1 MRSGLF
7 FFGALVLVFGGTSSF
22 AQAQEQKIQLKN
34 ASFEDT
40 PRHSQ
45 TPKDWIDCG
54 FPGESEPDV
63 QPSGEFGVTM
73 LPQDGDT
80 YLGLVV
86 RDNSTW
92 ERVSQRLTGPM
103 EGGKCYEFSI
113 YLAKSPQYLSQSRV
127 TDEKVNYVRNAK
139 IRIYGGFS
147 PCHRQQL
154 LAESPLIGSYNW
166 RQFNFK
172 FEPTDDFTYITFEA
186 FYQTPNLFPY
196 NGNILLDNAS
206 ALTAV
211 PCKEKP
217 EKPVVTNKPPV
228 TPPPGKDTSNGPKTA
243 GGPRKPTVDN
253 PKNTDPPVSNPVRP
267 PVNST
272 TANTTPKGP
281 KVIENPNLDTL
292 DNFTK
297 GQTIRI
303 RSIVF
308 TVNDTTL
315 NRSSYVDLDKLN
327 NFLKQNDKVVIEIGG
342 HTNGLCDDSYCNSLS
357 LRRARAVANYLIKHG
372 TNPDRLQVKGY
383 GKTQPLSAVKNA
395 PLNQRVEVKI
405 LEL

>member
-7 FFGALVLVFGGTSSF
+7 FFGALVLVFGGTSNF

-45 TPKDWIDCG
+45 TPRDWIDCG

-147 PCHRQQL
+147 PCSRQQL

-206 ALTAV
+206 ALTMV
-211 PCKEKP
+211 PCKD
-217 EKPVVTNKPPV
+217 KPPV
-228 TPPPGKDTSNGPKTA
+228 VITKTTTPPPVKDTSGGKGTGPK
-243 GGPRKPTVDN
+243 KN
-253 PKNTDPPVSNPVRP
+253 PPVIESNKNTDPPVVVRDPVKP
-267 PVNST
+267 PVT
-272 TANTTPKGP
+272 NTTVPKSP
-281 KVIENPNLDTL
+281 KVVENPNLDTL
-292 DNFTK
+292 TNVSK

-327 NFLKQNDKVVIEIGG
+327 NFLKTNNNIIIEIGG

-357 LRRARAVANYLIKHG
+357 LRRARVVANYLIKHG
-372 TNPDRLQVKGY
+372 TTAARLQVKGY
-383 GKTQPLSAVKNA
+383 GKTQPLSTIKND
-395 PLNQRVEVKI
+395 PLNQRVEIKI

>member
-7 FFGALVLVFGGTSSF
+7 FFGALVLVFGGTSNF

-45 TPKDWIDCG
+45 TPRDWIDCG

-73 LPQDGDT
+73 MPQDGDT

-206 ALTAV
+206 ALTMV
-211 PCKEKP
+211 PCKD
-217 EKPVVTNKPPV
+217 KPPV
-228 TPPPGKDTSNGPKTA
+228 VITKTTTPPPVKDTSGGKNGPKKN
-243 GGPRKPTVDN
+243 PPVIES
-253 PKNTDPPVSNPVRP
+253 PKNAEPPVVVRDPVRP
-267 PVNST
+267 P
-272 TANTTPKGP
+272 NTTTVKSP
-281 KVIENPNLDTL
+281 KVVENPNLDTL
-292 DNFTK
+292 TNFSK

-327 NFLKQNDKVVIEIGG
+327 NFLKTNKNIIIEIGG
-342 HTNGLCDDSYCNSLS
+342 HTNSLCDDSYCNSLS
-357 LRRARAVANYLIKHG
+357 LRRARTVANYLIKHG
-372 TNPDRLQVKGY
+372 TTATRLQVKGY
-383 GKTQPLSAVKNA
+383 GKTQPLSTIKND
-395 PLNQRVEVKI
+395 PLNQRVEIKI

>member
-7 FFGALVLVFGGTSSF
+7 FFGALVLVFGGTSNF

-45 TPKDWIDCG
+45 TPRDWIDCG

-92 ERVSQRLTGPM
+92 ERVSQRLSGPM

-154 LAESPLIGSYNW
+154 LAESPLISSYNW

-206 ALTAV
+206 ALTVV
-211 PCKEKP
+211 PCKD
-217 EKPVVTNKPPV
+217 KPVVITKTTTPSPV
-228 TPPPGKDTSNGPKTA
+228 KDTSGGKNGTGPKKN
-243 GGPRKPTVDN
+243 PPVIES
-253 PKNTDPPVSNPVRP
+253 PKNADPPVVIRDPVRP
-267 PVNST
+267 PST
-272 TANTTPKGP
+272 TTAKSP
-281 KVIENPNLDTL
+281 KVVENPNLDTL
-292 DNFTK
+292 TNFSK

-327 NFLKQNDKVVIEIGG
+327 NFLKQNANVAIEIGG

-372 TNPDRLQVKGY
+372 TTATRLQVKGY
-383 GKTQPLSAVKNA
+383 GKTQPLSAVNND
-395 PLNQRVEVKI
+395 PLNQRVEIKI

>member
-7 FFGALVLVFGGTSSF
+7 FFGALVLVFGGTSNF

-34 ASFEDT
+34 PSFEDT

-45 TPKDWIDCG
+45 TPRDWIDCG

-92 ERVSQRLTGPM
+92 ERVSQRLSGPM

-127 TDEKVNYVRNAK
+127 TEEKVNYVRNAK
-139 IRIYGGFS
+139 LRIYGGFS

-154 LAESPLIGSYNW
+154 LAESPLISSYNW

-211 PCKEKP
+211 PCKEK
-217 EKPVVTNKPPV
+217 VVAVTKPPV
-228 TPPPGKDTSNGPKTA
+228 NPPPGKDTSNGPKTT
-243 GGPRKPTVDN
+243 GGTRKPTVDN
-253 PKNTDPPVSNPVRP
+253 PKPRDPETSNPVRP
-267 PVNST
+267 PVNT
-272 TANTTPKGP
+272 TTVNTTPKGP

-292 DNFTK
+292 NNFTK

-303 RSIVF
+303 RSIIF

-342 HTNGLCDDSYCNSLS
+342 HTNGLCDDAYCNSLS
-357 LRRARAVANYLIKHG
+357 LRRARAVANYLIKNG
-372 TNPDRLQVKGY
+372 IMANRLEVKGY
-383 GKTQPLSAVKNA
+383 GKTQPLSAVKND
-395 PLNQRVEVKI
+395 PLNQRVEIKI

>member
-1 MRSGLF
+1 MRSRLF
-7 FFGALVLVFGGTSSF
+7 FFGALVLVFGGTSNF

-34 ASFEDT
+34 PSFEDT

-92 ERVSQRLTGPM
+92 ERVSQRLSGPM

-127 TDEKVNYVRNAK
+127 TEEKVNYVRNAK
-139 IRIYGGFS
+139 LRIYGGFS
-147 PCHRQQL
+147 SCHRQQL
-154 LAESPLIGSYNW
+154 LAESPLISSYNW

-206 ALTAV
+206 ALTVV

-217 EKPVVTNKPPV
+217 VVTTKPPV
-228 TPPPGKDTSNGPKTA
+228 NPPPGKDTSNGPKTA
-243 GGPRKPTVDN
+243 AGTKKTTINNTKPA
-253 PKNTDPPVSNPVRP
+253 DPPVSNPVRP
-267 PVNST
+267 PVNTT
-272 TANTTPKGP
+272 TANTTPRGP

-292 DNFTK
+292 NNFTK

-357 LRRARAVANYLIKHG
+357 LRRARAVANYLIKNG
-372 TNPDRLQVKGY
+372 IMANRLEVKGY
-383 GKTQPLSAVKNA
+383 GKTQPLSAVKND
-395 PLNQRVEVKI
+395 PLNQRVEIKI

>member
-7 FFGALVLVFGGTSSF
+7 FFGALVLVFGGTSNF

-34 ASFEDT
+34 PSFEDA

-45 TPKDWIDCG
+45 TPRDWIDCG

-63 QPSGEFGVTM
+63 QPSGQFGVTM
-73 LPQDGDT
+73 LPQHGDT

-92 ERVSQRLTGPM
+92 ERVSQRLSSPM
-103 EGGKCYEFSI
+103 ENGKCYEFSI
-113 YLAKSPQYLSQSRV
+113 YLAKSPQYLSQSRLS
-127 TDEKVNYVRNAK
+127 EKEVNYNRSVK
-139 IRIYGGFS
+139 LRIYGGFS
-147 PCHRQQL
+147 PCNRQQL
-154 LAESPLIGSYNW
+154 LAESAMIGSFTW
-166 RQFNFK
+166 KEFNFR
-172 FEPTDDFTYITFEA
+172 FEPNDDFTYITFEA

-206 ALTAV
+206 ALTVV
-211 PCKEKP
+211 PCK
-217 EKPVVTNKPPV
+217 PVVVTTKTNSTP
-228 TPPPGKDTSNGPKTA
+228 PPPGKDTSNGPKTT
-243 GGPRKPTVDN
+243 GGIKKTTVDN
-253 PKNTDPPVSNPVRP
+253 PKSTDPPVSNPVRP
-267 PVNST
+267 PVNT
-272 TANTTPKGP
+272 TTVNTTPKGP

-292 DNFTK
+292 NNFTK

-303 RSIVF
+303 RSIIF

-327 NFLKQNDKVVIEIGG
+327 NFLKQNEKVVIEIGG

-357 LRRARAVANYLIKHG
+357 LRRARVVANYLIKNG
-372 TNPDRLQVKGY
+372 IVANRLEVKGY
-383 GKTQPLSAVKNA
+383 GKTQPLSAVKND
-395 PLNQRVEVKI
+395 PLNQRVEIKI

>member
-7 FFGALVLVFGGTSSF
+7 FFGALVLVFGGTSNF

-34 ASFEDT
+34 PSFEDT

-45 TPKDWIDCG
+45 TPRDWIDCG

-147 PCHRQQL
+147 PCSRQQL
-154 LAESPLIGSYNW
+154 LAESPLIGGYNW

-172 FEPTDDFTYITFEA
+172 FEPTDNFTYITFEA

-206 ALTAV
+206 ALTMV
-211 PCKEKP
+211 PCKD
-217 EKPVVTNKPPV
+217 KPPV
-228 TPPPGKDTSNGPKTA
+228 AITKTTTPPPVKDTSNGPKTT
-243 GGPRKPTVDN
+243 GGTRNPTVEN
-253 PKNTDPPVSNPVRP
+253 PRPRDPQVSTPVKPPANP
-267 PVNST
+267 T
-272 TANTTPKGP
+272 TVNTTPKGP

-292 DNFTK
+292 YSFTK

-308 TVNDTTL
+308 NVNDTTL
-315 NRSSYVDLDKLN
+315 NRSSYADLDKLN

-342 HTNGLCDDSYCNSLS
+342 HTNGLCDDTYCNSLS
-357 LRRARAVANYLIKHG
+357 LRRARVVANYLIKHG
-372 TNPDRLQVKGY
+372 TTATRLQVKGY
-383 GKTQPLSAVKNA
+383 GKTQPLSTIKND

>member
-45 TPKDWIDCG
+45 TPRDWIDCG

-92 ERVSQRLTGPM
+92 ERVSQRLSGPM

-154 LAESPLIGSYNW
+154 LAESPLISSYNW

-206 ALTAV
+206 ALTVV

-217 EKPVVTNKPPV
+217 VVVTKTTTPDPKKPNSSIDTSKNKTPDKNSNKP
-228 TPPPGKDTSNGPKTA
+228 TTA
-243 GGPRKPTVDN
+243 S
-253 PKNTDPPVSNPVRP
+253 TDNPVRDKP
-267 PVNST
+267 KNPLET
-272 TANTTPKGP
+272 TGTTPKSP
-281 KVIENPNLDTL
+281 QILDSPNLDTIRGSSL
-292 DNFTK
+292 SK
-297 GQTIRI
+297 GQTLRI

-308 TVNDTTL
+308 NVNDTTL
-315 NRSSYVDLDKLN
+315 NRTSYADLDKLN
-327 NFLKQNDKVVIEIGG
+327 NFLKTNNSIIIEIGG

-372 TNPDRLQVKGY
+372 TTAARLQVKGY
-383 GKTQPLSAVKNA
+383 GKTQPLSAVKND
-395 PLNQRVEVKI
+395 PLNQRVEIKI
-405 LEL
+405 MEL

>member
-7 FFGALVLVFGGTSSF
+7 FFGALVLVFGGTSNF

-34 ASFEDT
+34 PSFEDA

-45 TPKDWIDCG
+45 TPRDWIDCG

-63 QPSGEFGVTM
+63 QPSGQFGVTM
-73 LPQDGDT
+73 LPQHGDT

-92 ERVSQRLTGPM
+92 ERVSQRLSSPM
-103 EGGKCYEFSI
+103 ENGKCYEFSI
-113 YLAKSPQYLSQSRV
+113 YLAKSPQYLSQSRLS
-127 TDEKVNYVRNAK
+127 EKEVNYNRSVK
-139 IRIYGGFS
+139 LRIYGGFS
-147 PCHRQQL
+147 PCNRQYL
-154 LAESPLIGSYNW
+154 LAESAMVGSFAW
-166 RQFNFK
+166 KEFNFR
-172 FEPTDDFTYITFEA
+172 FEPNDDFTYITFEA

-206 ALTAV
+206 ALTVV
-211 PCKEKP
+211 PCKP
-217 EKPVVTNKPPV
+217 VVVTNKTNSTP
-228 TPPPGKDTSNGPKTA
+228 PPPGKDTSNGPKTA
-243 GGPRKPTVDN
+243 GGIKKTTVDN
-253 PKNTDPPVSNPVRP
+253 PKSTEPPVSNPVKP
-267 PVNST
+267 PVNPT
-272 TANTTPKGP
+272 TVNTTPKGP

-292 DNFTK
+292 NNFTK

-303 RSIVF
+303 RSIIF

-342 HTNGLCDDSYCNSLS
+342 HTNGLCDDTYCNSLS
-357 LRRARAVANYLIKHG
+357 LRRARAVANYLIKKG
-372 TNPDRLQVKGY
+372 IIANRLEVKGY
-383 GKTQPLSAVKNA
+383 GKTQPLSAVKND
-395 PLNQRVEVKI
+395 PLNQRVEIKI

>member
-7 FFGALVLVFGGTSSF
+7 FFGALALVFGGTSGL

-45 TPKDWIDCG
+45 TPREWIDCG

-73 LPQDGDT
+73 LAQDGDT

-92 ERVSQRLTGPM
+92 ERVSQRMTGPM

-127 TDEKVNYVRNAK
+127 TEEKVNYIKNAK
-139 IRIYGGFS
+139 LRIYGGFS
-147 PCHRQQL
+147 PCHRGQL
-154 LAESPLIGSYNW
+154 LAESPLISSYNW

-172 FEPTDDFTYITFEA
+172 FEPTDDYTYITFEA
-186 FYQTPNLFPY
+186 YYQQPNLFPY
-196 NGNILLDNAS
+196 NGNLLLDNAS
-206 ALTAV
+206 AVVMV
-211 PCKEKP
+211 PCKDKP
-217 EKPVVTNKPPV
+217 PVIVNKPTTPPVKDTSKNTGPKKNPPIADASKDNHPVEKPVEKEKPPV
-228 TPPPGKDTSNGPKTA
+228 T
-243 GGPRKPTVDN
+243 
-253 PKNTDPPVSNPVRP
+253 
-267 PVNST
+267 T
-272 TANTTPKGP
+272 TKSAP
-281 KVIENPNLDTL
+281 KVLENPNFDTL
-292 DNFTK
+292 SNVTK
-297 GQTIRI
+297 GQTLRI

-308 TVNDTTL
+308 NVNDTTL
-315 NRSSYVDLDKLN
+315 NRSSYADLDKLN
-327 NFLKQNDKVVIEIGG
+327 NFLKQNANIVIEIGG

-357 LRRARAVANYLIKHG
+357 LRRARAVANYLIKQG
-372 TNPDRLQVKGY
+372 TDAVRLQVKGY
-383 GKTQPLSAVKNA
+383 GKTQPLSAVKNN
-395 PLNQRVEVKI
+395 PTNQRVEIRI
-405 LEL
+405 LDI

>member
-7 FFGALVLVFGGTSSF
+7 FFGALVLVFGGTSNF

-45 TPKDWIDCG
+45 TPRDWIDCG

-92 ERVSQRLTGPM
+92 ERVSQRLSGPM

-154 LAESPLIGSYNW
+154 LAESPLISSYNW

-206 ALTAV
+206 ALTVV

-217 EKPVVTNKPPV
+217 PVVITKTT
-228 TPPPGKDTSNGPKTA
+228 TPPPVKDTSGGKNGTGPK
-243 GGPRKPTVDN
+243 KN
-253 PKNTDPPVSNPVRP
+253 PPVIESTKNADPPVVIRDPVRP
-267 PVNST
+267 PNTT
-272 TANTTPKGP
+272 TAKSP
-281 KVIENPNLDTL
+281 KVVENPNLDTL
-292 DNFTK
+292 TNFSK

-327 NFLKQNDKVVIEIGG
+327 NFLKQNANVAIEIGG

-372 TNPDRLQVKGY
+372 TTATRLQVKGY
-383 GKTQPLSAVKNA
+383 GKTQPLSAVKND
-395 PLNQRVEVKI
+395 PLNQRVEIKI

>member
-7 FFGALVLVFGGTSSF
+7 FFGALVLVFGGTSNF

-34 ASFEDT
+34 PSFEDA

-45 TPKDWIDCG
+45 TPRDWIDCG

-63 QPSGEFGVTM
+63 QPSGQFGVTM
-73 LPQDGDT
+73 LPQHGDT

-92 ERVSQRLTGPM
+92 ERVSQRLSSPM
-103 EGGKCYEFSI
+103 ENGKCYEFSI
-113 YLAKSPQYLSQSRV
+113 YLAKSPQYLSQSRLS
-127 TDEKVNYVRNAK
+127 EKEVNYNRSVK
-139 IRIYGGFS
+139 LRIYGGFS
-147 PCHRQQL
+147 PCHRQYL
-154 LAESPLIGSYNW
+154 LAESAMVGSFTW
-166 RQFNFK
+166 KEFNFR
-172 FEPTDDFTYITFEA
+172 FEPNDDFTYITFEA

-206 ALTAV
+206 ALTVV
-211 PCKEKP
+211 PCKEK
-217 EKPVVTNKPPV
+217 EKPVVITKTP
-228 TPPPGKDTSNGPKTA
+228 TPPPVKDTSNGPKTA
-243 GGPRKPTVDN
+243 GGTRNPPVDN
-253 PKNTDPPVSNPVRP
+253 PRPRDPQVSTPVKP
-267 PVNST
+267 PVNT
-272 TANTTPKGP
+272 TTVNTTPKGP

-292 DNFTK
+292 NNFTK

-327 NFLKQNDKVVIEIGG
+327 NFLKQNNKVVIEIGG

-357 LRRARAVANYLIKHG
+357 LRRARVVANYLIKNG
-372 TNPDRLQVKGY
+372 IIANRLEVKGY
-383 GKTQPLSAVKNA
+383 GKTQPLSAVKND
-395 PLNQRVEVKI
+395 PLNQRVEIKI

>member
-7 FFGALVLVFGGTSSF
+7 FFGALVLVFGGTSNF

-45 TPKDWIDCG
+45 TPRDWIDCG

-92 ERVSQRLTGPM
+92 ERVSQRLSGPM

-154 LAESPLIGSYNW
+154 LAESPLISSYNW

-206 ALTAV
+206 ALTVV
-211 PCKEKP
+211 PCKD
-217 EKPVVTNKPPV
+217 KPVVITKTTTPSPV
-228 TPPPGKDTSNGPKTA
+228 KDTSGGKNGTGPK
-243 GGPRKPTVDN
+243 KN
-253 PKNTDPPVSNPVRP
+253 PPVIESTKNADPPVVIRDPVRP
-267 PVNST
+267 PNTT
-272 TANTTPKGP
+272 TAKSP
-281 KVIENPNLDTL
+281 KVVENPNLDTL
-292 DNFTK
+292 TNFSK

-327 NFLKQNDKVVIEIGG
+327 NFLKQNANVAIEIGG

-372 TNPDRLQVKGY
+372 TTATRLQVKGY
-383 GKTQPLSAVKNA
+383 GKTQPLSAVKND
-395 PLNQRVEVKI
+395 PLNQRVEIKI

>member
-7 FFGALVLVFGGTSSF
+7 IFGALVLFFGGTSNF

-34 ASFEDT
+34 PSFEDT

-45 TPKDWIDCG
+45 TPRDWIDCG

-92 ERVSQRLTGPM
+92 ERVSQRLSGPM

-127 TDEKVNYVRNAK
+127 TEEKVNYVRNAK
-139 IRIYGGFS
+139 LRIYGGFS

-154 LAESPLIGSYNW
+154 LAESPLISSYNW

-206 ALTAV
+206 ALTVV
-211 PCKEKP
+211 PCKEKI
-217 EKPVVTNKPPV
+217 VAVTKPPV
-228 TPPPGKDTSNGPKTA
+228 NPSPGKDTSNGPKTA
-243 GGPRKPTVDN
+243 GSTK
-253 PKNTDPPVSNPVRP
+253 RP
-267 PVNST
+267 PVENPKPRDSEPSNPIKTPVNT
-272 TANTTPKGP
+272 TTVNTTPKAP

-292 DNFTK
+292 NNFSK

-342 HTNGLCDDSYCNSLS
+342 HTNGLCDDAYCNSLS
-357 LRRARAVANYLIKHG
+357 LRRARAVANYLIKNG
-372 TNPDRLQVKGY
+372 ITSNRLEVKGY
-383 GKTQPLSAVKNA
+383 GKTQPLSAVKND
-395 PLNQRVEVKI
+395 PLNQRVEIKI
-405 LEL
+405 LDL

>member
-1 MRSGLF
+1 MRSRLF
-7 FFGALVLVFGGTSSF
+7 FFGALVLVFGGTSNF

-34 ASFEDT
+34 SSFEDT

-92 ERVSQRLTGPM
+92 ERVSQRLSGPM

-127 TDEKVNYVRNAK
+127 TEEKVNYVRNAK
-139 IRIYGGFS
+139 LRIYGGFS
-147 PCHRQQL
+147 SCHRQQL
-154 LAESPLIGSYNW
+154 LAESPLISSYNW

-206 ALTAV
+206 ALTVV

-217 EKPVVTNKPPV
+217 VVTTTKPPV
-228 TPPPGKDTSNGPKTA
+228 NPPPGKDTSNGPKTTA
-243 GGPRKPTVDN
+243 GTKNPKTDN
-253 PKNTDPPVSNPVRP
+253 PKSTDPPVSNPVRP
-267 PVNST
+267 PVNT
-272 TANTTPKGP
+272 ATANTTPKGP

-292 DNFTK
+292 NNFTK

-327 NFLKQNDKVVIEIGG
+327 KFLKQNDKVVVEIGG

-357 LRRARAVANYLIKHG
+357 LRRARAVANYLIKNG
-372 TNPDRLQVKGY
+372 IMANRLEVKGY
-383 GKTQPLSAVKNA
+383 GKTQPLSAVKND
-395 PLNQRVEVKI
+395 PLNQRVEIKI

>member
-1 MRSGLF
+1 MRSRLF
-7 FFGALVLVFGGTSSF
+7 FFGALVLVFGGTSNF

-34 ASFEDT
+34 PSFEDT

-92 ERVSQRLTGPM
+92 ERVSQRLSGPM

-127 TDEKVNYVRNAK
+127 TEEKVNYVRNAK
-139 IRIYGGFS
+139 LRIYGGFS
-147 PCHRQQL
+147 SCNRQQL
-154 LAESPLIGSYNW
+154 LAESPLISSYNW

-206 ALTAV
+206 ALTVV

-217 EKPVVTNKPPV
+217 VVTTKPPV
-228 TPPPGKDTSNGPKTA
+228 SPPLVKDTSNGPKTTA
-243 GGPRKPTVDN
+243 GTKNPRTDN
-253 PKNTDPPVSNPVRP
+253 PKSTDPPVSNPVRP
-267 PVNST
+267 SVNTT

-292 DNFTK
+292 NNFAK

-357 LRRARAVANYLIKHG
+357 LRRARAVANYLIKNG
-372 TNPDRLQVKGY
+372 IMANRLEVKGY
-383 GKTQPLSAVKNA
+383 GKTQPLSAVKND
-395 PLNQRVEVKI
+395 PLNQRVEIKI

>member
-7 FFGALVLVFGGTSSF
+7 FFGALVLVFGGTSNF
-22 AQAQEQKIQLKN
+22 VQAQEQKIQLKN
-34 ASFEDT
+34 PSFEDT

-45 TPKDWIDCG
+45 TPRDWIDCG

-147 PCHRQQL
+147 PCSRQQL
-154 LAESPLIGSYNW
+154 LAESPLIGGYNW

-206 ALTAV
+206 ALTMV
-211 PCKEKP
+211 PCKD
-217 EKPVVTNKPPV
+217 KPPV
-228 TPPPGKDTSNGPKTA
+228 AITKTTTPPPVKDTSGGKNGNGPK
-243 GGPRKPTVDN
+243 KN
-253 PKNTDPPVSNPVRP
+253 PPVIESTKNTDPPVVVRDPVRP
-267 PVNST
+267 SNTNTT
-272 TANTTPKGP
+272 TAKSP
-281 KVIENPNLDTL
+281 KVVENPNLDTL
-292 DNFTK
+292 TNFSK

-327 NFLKQNDKVVIEIGG
+327 NFLKINKNIIIEIGG
-342 HTNGLCDDSYCNSLS
+342 HTNSLCDDSYCNSLS
-357 LRRARAVANYLIKHG
+357 LRRARVVANYLIKHG
-372 TNPDRLQVKGY
+372 TTASRLQVKGY
-383 GKTQPLSAVKNA
+383 GKTQPLSTIKND

>member
-7 FFGALVLVFGGTSSF
+7 FFGALVLVFGGTSNF

-45 TPKDWIDCG
+45 TPRDWIDCG

-147 PCHRQQL
+147 PCSRQQL
-154 LAESPLIGSYNW
+154 LAESPLIGGYTW

-206 ALTAV
+206 ALTMV
-211 PCKEKP
+211 PCKD
-217 EKPVVTNKPPV
+217 KPPV
-228 TPPPGKDTSNGPKTA
+228 AITKTITPPPVKDTSGGKGNGPK
-243 GGPRKPTVDN
+243 KN
-253 PKNTDPPVSNPVRP
+253 PPVIETNKNTDPPVVVRDPVKP
-267 PVNST
+267 PVT
-272 TANTTPKGP
+272 NTTVPKSP
-281 KVIENPNLDTL
+281 KVVENPNLDTL
-292 DNFTK
+292 TNVSK

-327 NFLKQNDKVVIEIGG
+327 NFLKTNNNIVIEIGG

-357 LRRARAVANYLIKHG
+357 LRRARVVANYLIKHG
-372 TNPDRLQVKGY
+372 TTAARLQVKGY
-383 GKTQPLSAVKNA
+383 GKTQPLSTIKND
-395 PLNQRVEVKI
+395 PLNQRVEIKI

>member
-7 FFGALVLVFGGTSSF
+7 FFGALVLVFGGTSNF

-34 ASFEDT
+34 PSFEDT

-45 TPKDWIDCG
+45 TPRDWIDCG

-147 PCHRQQL
+147 PCSRQQL
-154 LAESPLIGSYNW
+154 LAESPLIGGYNW

-206 ALTAV
+206 ALTMV
-211 PCKEKP
+211 PCKD
-217 EKPVVTNKPPV
+217 KPPV
-228 TPPPGKDTSNGPKTA
+228 AITKTTTPPPVKDTSGGKGTGPK
-243 GGPRKPTVDN
+243 KN
-253 PKNTDPPVSNPVRP
+253 PPVIESNKNTDPPVVVRDPVRP
-267 PVNST
+267 PVTN
-272 TANTTPKGP
+272 NTVPKSP
-281 KVIENPNLDTL
+281 KVVENPNLDTL
-292 DNFTK
+292 TNVSK

-327 NFLKQNDKVVIEIGG
+327 NFLKTNNNIIIEIGG

-357 LRRARAVANYLIKHG
+357 LRRARVVANYLIKHG
-372 TNPDRLQVKGY
+372 TTATRLQVKGY
-383 GKTQPLSAVKNA
+383 GKTQPLSTIKND
-395 PLNQRVEVKI
+395 PLNQRVEIKI

>member
-34 ASFEDT
+34 PSFEDT

-45 TPKDWIDCG
+45 TPRDWIDCG

-92 ERVSQRLTGPM
+92 ERISQRLSGPM
-103 EGGKCYEFSI
+103 ERGKCYEFSI

-147 PCHRQQL
+147 SCNRQQL

-211 PCKEKP
+211 PCKDKP
-217 EKPVVTNKPPV
+217 IAVKTT
-228 TPPPGKDTSNGPKTA
+228 TPPPGKPSNGVDTSGGKGSKA
-243 GGPRKPTVDN
+243 GKPNQPVV
-253 PKNTDPPVSNPVRP
+253 PPVKKEDPPVTV
-267 PVNST
+267 T
-272 TANTTPKGP
+272 TTPPAPVTKSS
-281 KVIENPNLDTL
+281 KTLDSPNLDTL
-292 DNFTK
+292 KGSSLSK
-297 GQTIRI
+297 GQTLRI

-308 TVNDTTL
+308 TINDTTL
-315 NRSSYVDLDKLN
+315 NRTSYADLDKLN
-327 NFLKQNDKVVIEIGG
+327 NFLKTNSNIIIEIGG

-372 TNPDRLQVKGY
+372 TTATRLQVKGY
-383 GKTQPLSAVKNA
+383 GKTQPLSAVKND
-395 PLNQRVEVKI
+395 PLNQRVEIKI

>member
-7 FFGALVLVFGGTSSF
+7 FFGALVLVFGGTSNF

-34 ASFEDT
+34 PSFEDT

-45 TPKDWIDCG
+45 TPRDWIDCG

-92 ERVSQRLTGPM
+92 ERVSQRLSGPM

-127 TDEKVNYVRNAK
+127 TEEKVNYVRNAK

-154 LAESPLIGSYNW
+154 LAESPLISSYNW

-206 ALTAV
+206 ALTVV
-211 PCKEKP
+211 PCKEKT
-217 EKPVVTNKPPV
+217 PVVTTKPPV

-243 GGPRKPTVDN
+243 AGTKKTTINNTKPA
-253 PKNTDPPVSNPVRP
+253 DPPVSNPVKP
-267 PVNST
+267 PVNTT
-272 TANTTPKGP
+272 TATTTPKGP

-292 DNFTK
+292 SSFTK

-342 HTNGLCDDSYCNSLS
+342 HTNGLCDDAYCNSLS
-357 LRRARAVANYLIKHG
+357 LRRARAVANYLIKNG
-372 TNPDRLQVKGY
+372 IVANRLEVKGY
-383 GKTQPLSAVKNA
+383 GKTQPLSAVKND
-395 PLNQRVEVKI
+395 PLNQRVEIKI
-405 LEL
+405 LDL

>member
-7 FFGALVLVFGGTSSF
+7 FFGALVLVFGGTSNF

-45 TPKDWIDCG
+45 TPRDWIDCG

-92 ERVSQRLTGPM
+92 ERVSQRLSGPM

-154 LAESPLIGSYNW
+154 LAESPLISSYNW

-206 ALTAV
+206 ALTVV
-211 PCKEKP
+211 PCKD
-217 EKPVVTNKPPV
+217 KPPV
-228 TPPPGKDTSNGPKTA
+228 VITKTTTPPPVKDTSGGKNGTGPK
-243 GGPRKPTVDN
+243 KN
-253 PKNTDPPVSNPVRP
+253 PPVIESTKNADPPVVIRDPVRP
-267 PVNST
+267 PNTT
-272 TANTTPKGP
+272 TAKSP
-281 KVIENPNLDTL
+281 KVVENPNLDTL
-292 DNFTK
+292 TNFSK

-327 NFLKQNDKVVIEIGG
+327 NFLKQNANVAIEIGG

-372 TNPDRLQVKGY
+372 TTATRLQVKGY
-383 GKTQPLSAVKNA
+383 GKTQPLSAVKND
-395 PLNQRVEVKI
+395 PLNQRVEIKI

>member
-7 FFGALVLVFGGTSSF
+7 FFGALVLVFGGTSNF

-34 ASFEDT
+34 PSFEDT

-45 TPKDWIDCG
+45 TPRDWIDCG

-92 ERVSQRLTGPM
+92 ERVSQRLSGPM

-127 TDEKVNYVRNAK
+127 TEEKVNYVRNAK

-154 LAESPLIGSYNW
+154 LAESPLISSYNW

-206 ALTAV
+206 ALIVV
-211 PCKEKP
+211 PCKEKT
-217 EKPVVTNKPPV
+217 PVVTTKPPV

-243 GGPRKPTVDN
+243 AGTKKTTINNTKPA
-253 PKNTDPPVSNPVRP
+253 DPPVSNPVKP
-267 PVNST
+267 PVNTT
-272 TANTTPKGP
+272 TATTTPKGP

-292 DNFTK
+292 NSFSK

-327 NFLKQNDKVVIEIGG
+327 NFLKQNEKVVIEIGG
-342 HTNGLCDDSYCNSLS
+342 HTNGLCDDAYCNSLS
-357 LRRARAVANYLIKHG
+357 LRRARAVANYLIKNG
-372 TNPDRLQVKGY
+372 IVANRLEVKGY
-383 GKTQPLSAVKNA
+383 GKTQPLSAVKND
-395 PLNQRVEVKI
+395 PLNQRVEIKI
-405 LEL
+405 LDL

>member
-7 FFGALVLVFGGTSSF
+7 FFGALVLVFGGTSNF
-22 AQAQEQKIQLKN
+22 VQAQEQKIQLKN
-34 ASFEDT
+34 PSFEDT

-45 TPKDWIDCG
+45 TPRDWIDCG

-92 ERVSQRLTGPM
+92 ERVSQRLSGPM

-127 TDEKVNYVRNAK
+127 TEEKVNYVRNAK
-139 IRIYGGFS
+139 LRIYGGFS

-154 LAESPLIGSYNW
+154 LAESPLISSYNW

-211 PCKEKP
+211 PCKEKV
-217 EKPVVTNKPPV
+217 VVTTKPPV
-228 TPPPGKDTSNGPKTA
+228 NPPPGKDTSNGPKTA
-243 GGPRKPTVDN
+243 AGPRKPPVDN
-253 PKNTDPPVSNPVRP
+253 PKSTDPVTTNPVKP
-267 PVNST
+267 T
-272 TANTTPKGP
+272 TNPTTTNTTPKGP

-292 DNFTK
+292 DNFSK

-308 TVNDTTL
+308 NVNDTTL

-327 NFLKQNDKVVIEIGG
+327 KFLKQNDKVVIEIGG

-357 LRRARAVANYLIKHG
+357 LRRARAVANYLIKNG
-372 TNPDRLQVKGY
+372 IMANRLEVKGY
-383 GKTQPLSAVKNA
+383 GKTQPLSAVKND
-395 PLNQRVEVKI
+395 PLNQRVEIKI